1 MARKKIS
8 ELTERTD
15 FDATCEVPL
24 HDGVQT
30 WKATGLKILNY
41 IKGVLQPSVNA
52 QSASYAVLVTDHV
65 VTMDAT
71 AGNKTLTL
79 PTAVGYSG
87 KPFTLKKIDS
97 SSNTVQI
104 LTTSAQTIDGNAS
117 GALYLRLRYDTLRVV
132 SDGANWLI
140 VDMNFGIAGGNF
152 LISY

>member
-8 ELTERTD
+8 ELDERTD
-15 FDATCEVPL
+15 FDSTCVLPL
-24 HDGVQT
+24 HDSVQT
-30 WKATGLKILNY
+30 WKTTAAKLLTYIRSVVHISIQAKSANYVILAT
-41 IKGVLQPSVNA
+41 
-52 QSASYAVLVTDHV
+52 DEV

-71 AGNKTLTL
+71 GGNRTLTL

-87 KPFTLKKIDS
+87 KPFTLKKIDAS
-97 SSNTVQI
+97 VNTVQV

-117 GALYLRLRYDTLRVV
+117 GDLYLRLRYDTLRLV

-152 LISY
+152 LVSY